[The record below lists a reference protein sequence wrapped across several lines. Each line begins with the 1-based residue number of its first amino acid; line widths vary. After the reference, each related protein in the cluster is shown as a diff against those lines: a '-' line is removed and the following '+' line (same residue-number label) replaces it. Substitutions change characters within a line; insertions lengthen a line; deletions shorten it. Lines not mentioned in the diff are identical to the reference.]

1 MIGLY
6 RGGVMKPMPL
16 TVCSFLIL
24 CGFGISLAQAQF
36 VRGPVGV
43 SRGFANAGQSSAAVS
58 AGARQNSPA
67 VSATITAGQRLH
79 VQSSVSASQIII
91 PPGASGRTSRTQTII
106 SVAPGNS
113 STLAPFH
120 VNGHADFRRRHNH
133 HGFPQLVII
142 DVPEFIGPSITP
154 TQFIPGGGWT
164 ETPLTE
170 NYSTDARVRAPGQ
183 LAPFDPTPQEVVE
196 RMLALA
202 AVKKNDVV
210 YDLGS
215 GDGRV
220 VVTAAKKYG
229 VRGVGFEIDPG
240 LVKLAR
246 ENVRKQ
252 GVGKL
257 VEIRQQDF
265 MNADLSPA
273 TVVTLY
279 LSYDGNLALRPKL
292 MRELK
297 PSARVVSYT
306 FDMGEW
312 PPKITEAYRD
322 AVGDTHMLYLWQMT
336 EPLAVSHDSRWITVN
351 AQ

>member
-1 MIGLY
+1 
-6 RGGVMKPMPL
+6 MKPMPL
-16 TVCSFLIL
+16 AVCSFLIL
-24 CGFGISLAQAQF
+24 CGFGIRPAQAQF
-36 VRGPVGV
+36 VRGPAGVLRGVGNTPQ
-43 SRGFANAGQSSAAVS
+43 RSATVS
-58 AGARQNSPA
+58 AGARQSSPA
-67 VSATITAGQRLH
+67 VSAPKAAGQRFR
-79 VQSSVSASQIII
+79 VQSSVSASQINI
-91 PPGASGRTSRTQTII
+91 PPGASGRTGKTRTII
-106 SVAPGNS
+106 SAAPGQP

-120 VNGHADFRRRHNH
+120 VNRHADFRRRRHF
-133 HGFPQLVII
+133 HGFPQFVII
-142 DVPEFIGPSITP
+142 EVPPVTFIGPSITT
-154 TQFIPGGGWT
+154 TQFISSGGWT
-164 ETPLTE
+164 ETPVTE
-170 NYSTDARVRAPGQ
+170 NFSTDTRGIAPGQ

-202 AVKKNDVV
+202 AVKKSDVV

-220 VVTAAKKYG
+220 VITAAKKYG
-229 VRGVGFEIDPG
+229 VRAVGFEIDPG

-265 MNADLSPA
+265 TNADLSPA
-273 TVVTLY
+273 TVVTLC

-322 AVGDTHMLYLWQMT
+322 AAGDTHMLYLWQMA
-336 EPLAVSHDSRWITVN
+336 EPLAFTNDSR
-351 AQ
+351 